1 MTDTTTAGLN
11 EPQAGKGTESW
22 RLTATSL
29 DSCLQTAGR
38 SFEEG
43 ELAYLALTS
52 QIEHPVRDRV
62 AYAMHRRLEGTRLDV
77 GREWT
82 GLFTMGKNGEPAKR
96 SVDLAVVEK
105 PIRRSPQIPQPHGVV
120 EFKAFYAHDA
130 HKPHQFKHIDR
141 QVRDD
146 VEKSSAWWSSMGE
159 VFAVVLLPELR
170 VVNKRH
176 VPHQIMRKIED
187 KVVRYDLL
195 RDLGMVPDG
204 KPVQEVSSRLALLG
218 PVSHGVID
226 AGTESGVHVTVPYVI
241 LGPVP
246 VETFE
251 NMPPP
256 QQP

>member
-1 MTDTTTAGLN
+1 MTETTTAGLN
-11 EPQAGKGTESW
+11 EPQAGKGTDLW
-22 RLTATSL
+22 RLTAKSL

-82 GLFTMGKNGEPAKR
+82 GLVTMGKNGELAKR

-105 PIRRSPQIPQPHGVV
+105 PSRRSSRIPELHGVV

-146 VEKSSAWWSSMGE
+146 VEKSVAWWSSMGE

-170 VVNKRH
+170 VANKRH
-176 VPHQIMRKIED
+176 IPHQIMRKIEG
-187 KVVRYDLL
+187 KIVRYDLL
-195 RDLGMVPDG
+195 RDLLI
-204 KPVQEVSSRLALLG
+204 VS
-218 PVSHGVID
+218 
-226 AGTESGVHVTVPYVI
+226 E
-241 LGPVP
+241 
-246 VETFE
+246 
-251 NMPPP
+251 
-256 QQP
+256 